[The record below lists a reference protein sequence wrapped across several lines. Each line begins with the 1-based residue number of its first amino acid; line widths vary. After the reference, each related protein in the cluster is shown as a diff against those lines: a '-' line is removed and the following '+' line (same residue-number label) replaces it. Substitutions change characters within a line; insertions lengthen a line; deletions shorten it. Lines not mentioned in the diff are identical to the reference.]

1 MKVTGLVPDSP
12 AAKAGIREG
21 DIIMRVDDADVANLQ
36 GFSNLLRTLAAG
48 QTVAVALRRGAEDVK
63 VSVTLVER

>member
-1 MKVTGLVPDSP
+1 MTGVVPDSP

-21 DIIMRVDDADVANLQ
+21 DIILRIDGAEVANLQ
-36 GFSNLLRTLAAG
+36 GFSNLLRALAAG
-48 QTVAVALRRGAEDVK
+48 QTVTVALRRGADDVK

>member
-1 MKVTGLVPDSP
+1 MKVTGVVPDSP

-21 DIIMRVDDADVANLQ
+21 DVILRVNDAEVANLQ

-48 QTVAVALRRGAEDVK
+48 QTVTVSLRRGADDVK